1 MGNSRAAT
9 RLLAGITAPCLLA
22 LAGATTAAAA
32 KMRFGAEETLTHYAD
47 TGVEVGGEKLSLC
60 YKATTQWFLLGAWT
74 TDEAV
79 LCDRARRRYWALP
92 EGDQLKQ
99 LQAAKRL
106 PDPIPPYDRPFIE
119 YAFGY
124 SLWVLGGLIGVGIV
138 LSRGRARTATDQAL
152 KRHKVLVR
160 RVMAETLD
168 TRPDPHPHGEAAALS
183 VYERVFSEPM
193 AAADL
198 AAEREWVRTNP
209 DTYRAYLGVVS
220 KNVDTSL
227 KLLLLR
233 IATAL
238 TFELGRADDAGWAA
252 LVDLAGRLDLDEQ
265 AVHQVVAEIKT
276 PPQQQQRQAPGA
288 A

>member
-1 MGNSRAAT
+1 MGNSRAAM
-9 RLLAGITAPCLLA
+9 RLLAGITAFCLHV
-22 LAGATTAAAA
+22 LAGASSAEAA

-47 TGVEVGGEKLSLC
+47 TGVQVGGEKLSLC
-60 YKATTQWFLLGAWT
+60 YKATTQWFLLGVWT

-79 LCDRARRRYWALP
+79 LCDQARRRYWALP
-92 EGDQLKQ
+92 KGDQLKQ

-106 PDPIPPYDRPFIE
+106 PDPIPPYERPFIE

-124 SLWVLGGLIGVGIV
+124 SLWVLGGLIGVGIL
-138 LSRGRARTATDQAL
+138 LSRGRTRTETDQAL

-160 RVMAETLD
+160 RIMAETLD
-168 TRPDPHPHGEAAALS
+168 ARPDPHPHGEAAALS

-220 KNVDTSL
+220 KNVDASL
-227 KLLLLR
+227 KLMLLR
-233 IATAL
+233 IAAAL
-238 TFELGRADDAGWAA
+238 TFELGRADDAGWTA
-252 LVDLAGRLDLDEQ
+252 LVDLAGRLGLDEE
-265 AVHQVVAEIKT
+265 ALRQVVAEMNA
-276 PPQQQQRQAPGA
+276 PPQQRQQAPGTA
-288 A
+288 